1 MVCGLDQICV
11 LCVFVAMYVKFIY
24 SVVCAADRE
33 ACICII
39 SLSIWITCK
48 VFYKNPTICKSVKI
62 IFAAT
67 WKKNISILWHPCRMI
82 LFCRKTVEY
91 CASSQRRMKVA
102 MLTSVL
108 SITGCCSS
116 GPTDGIPM
124 RFSQRSERG
133 CQGLFIDIN
142 YGPYL
147 TIYIYI

>member
-1 MVCGLDQICV
+1 ML
-11 LCVFVAMYVKFIY
+11 LPN
-24 SVVCAADRE
+24 S
-33 ACICII
+33 
-39 SLSIWITCK
+39 
-48 VFYKNPTICKSVKI
+48 YKK
-62 IFAAT
+62 
-67 WKKNISILWHPCRMI
+67 WNISILWHPCRMI

-124 RFSQRSERG
+124 RFSQRSDRG

-147 TIYIYI
+147 TIYIFKKPGLIYRFIDQYRSHFMTLYLYPLVDLFYINPRRSLFRIKFILHI